1 MGEIEFEAEE
11 NELTLT
17 VQDVNAEWAVFIPD
31 TAADGALG
39 GGAAGGGCSAT
50 DMKQE
55 LVNFL
60 LRMLE

>member
-31 TAADGALG
+31 TTADGATG
-39 GGAAGGGCSAT
+39 GGAAGGGCAAT

-55 LVNFL
+55 LMNLL